1 MVGWLDGWMA
11 LRKQV
16 NMECPNCKAQN
27 RAGARFCAACG
38 SRLPDVESVGILE
51 SEVVDQSLVESIAPT
66 PADHERAVVAESV
79 PTGAEGE
86 ESVQPDGAPDEVV
99 EEAGDSSEK
108 TAEVVDGESAAAHE
122 VEDAF
127 DEGLTPL
134 SAGRLLADRYE
145 IVELASSDDAGNL
158 YTALD
163 LARCAACGF
172 DGNAP
177 GDEYCAECGAL
188 LDAPPACQIREQPQ
202 TEEPDAVARFNA
214 DGRVYVVLASQDGRN
229 QEPAEPAPPPRIR
242 LRWGARTD
250 TGLVREHNED
260 YIDVHVYAEQDGPA
274 LGLFVV
280 ADGVG
285 GQAAGEV
292 ASRLAIQVIWD
303 VIRETVWLPA
313 LEGEPVLPETMQVR
327 IAQAVQSANQAVY
340 RQRTEQGTD
349 MGTTVTLALLRGT
362 IAVIA
367 NVGDSRTY
375 RWNAGGL
382 QQLTVDHS
390 LVRSLIEAGQLEP
403 DEVYTHPHRN
413 IIHRSIGDRPRV
425 EIDTF
430 VHELAPGDRLI
441 LCSDGLWEM
450 ARDEGIEEILLL
462 EPNPQAAC
470 DALVERANLAGG
482 ADNISVVIVE
492 IEE

>member
-1 MVGWLDGWMA
+1 
-11 LRKQV
+11 
-16 NMECPNCKAQN
+16 MECPNCEAQN
-27 RAGARFCAACG
+27 RTGALFCAACG
-38 SRLPDVESVGILE
+38 SRLPDVGSIGIVE
-51 SEVVDQSLVESIAPT
+51 PEVVDQSRVEDAAPT
-66 PADHERAVVAESV
+66 PADQEQLVVVESV
-79 PTGAEGE
+79 PPEVEGD
-86 ESVQPDGAPDEVV
+86 ESVQPGGEPDEVV
-99 EEAGDSSEK
+99 EEAGDSAED
-108 TAEVVDGESAAAHE
+108 TARVVDGESATTRGAE
-122 VEDAF
+122 GELE
-127 DEGLTPL
+127 EGLTPL
-134 SAGRLLADRYE
+134 PAGTLLADRFE
-145 IVELASSDDAGNL
+145 IVELVSSDETGNV
-158 YTALD
+158 YSALD

-177 GDEYCAECGAL
+177 GDEYCAECGAM
-188 LDAPPACQIREQPQ
+188 LDAPPASQIREHLQ
-202 TEEPDAVARFNA
+202 TGEPDAVARFNA
-214 DGRVYVVLASQDGRN
+214 DGRVYVVLASEGG
-229 QEPAEPAPPPRIR
+229 QEPEEPAPPPRIR
-242 LRWGARTD
+242 FRWGARTD

-260 YIDVHVYAEQDGPA
+260 CLDVHVYAEQDGPA

-292 ASRLAIQVIWD
+292 ASRLATQVIWD

-313 LEGEPVLPETMQVR
+313 LEGEPVLPETMEVR

-349 MGTTVTLALLRGT
+349 MGTTVTLALLRGPS
-362 IAVIA
+362 AVIA

-390 LVRSLIEAGQLEP
+390 LVQSLIEAGQLEP

-413 IIHRSIGDRPRV
+413 IIHRSIGDRPRA

-430 VHELAPGDRLI
+430 VYELKPGDRLV

-450 ARDEGIEEILLL
+450 ARDEGIEEFLLL
-462 EPNPQAAC
+462 EPDPQTAC
-470 DALVERANLAGG
+470 DALVDRANLAGG
-482 ADNISVVIVE
+482 VDNISVIVVE
-492 IEE
+492 IQGDQTGV

>member
-1 MVGWLDGWMA
+1 
-11 LRKQV
+11 
-16 NMECPNCKAQN
+16 MECPNCQTRN

-38 SRLPDVESVGILE
+38 SRLPDVESIGMLE
-51 SEVVDQSLVESIAPT
+51 PEVVDQSLVENVAPT
-66 PADHERAVVAESV
+66 PAAHEQTVVVENVPTDIESDESV
-79 PTGAEGE
+79 RPGGE
-86 ESVQPDGAPDEVV
+86 PGEVV
-99 EEAGDSSEK
+99 EEADDSPEE
-108 TAEVVDGESAAAHE
+108 TAEAVDEESAAARE
-122 VEDAF
+122 AEDEL
-127 DEGLTPL
+127 DEGLTALP
-134 SAGRLLADRYE
+134 AGTLLADRYE
-145 IVELASSDDAGNL
+145 IVGLVSSDEAGNL

-163 LARCAACGF
+163 LARCTVCGF
-172 DGNAP
+172 EENAP
-177 GDEYCAECGAL
+177 GDEYCAECGVAL
-188 LDAPPACQIREQPQ
+188 SAPPKCEIREQA
-202 TEEPDAVARFNA
+202 EPAEPEAVARFSA
-214 DGRVYVVLASQDGRN
+214 DGRTYIVLA
-229 QEPAEPAPPPRIR
+229 QEEAAESSDEEPAPPPRIG

-260 YIDVHVYAEQDGPA
+260 CVDVHVYAEQDGPA

-292 ASRLAIQVIWD
+292 ASRLATQVIWD
-303 VIRETVWLPA
+303 VIRETIWLPA
-313 LEGEPVLPETMQVR
+313 LEGEPVLPETMEVR

-340 RQRTEQGTD
+340 RQRVEEGTD
-349 MGTTVTLALLRGT
+349 MGTTVTLALLRDT
-362 IAVIA
+362 IAAIA

-375 RWNAGGL
+375 RWNADGL

-390 LVRSLIEAGQLEP
+390 LVQSLIEAGQLEP
-403 DEVYTHPHRN
+403 DEIYTHPHRN

-425 EIDTF
+425 EIDTS
-430 VHELAPGDRLI
+430 VCELKPGDRLV

-462 EPNPQAAC
+462 EPDPQAAC

-492 IEE
+492 IEV

>member
-1 MVGWLDGWMA
+1 
-11 LRKQV
+11 
-16 NMECPNCKAQN
+16 MECPNCQTKN
-27 RAGARFCAACG
+27 RMDARFCATCG
-38 SRLPDVESVGILE
+38 SRLPDVEIVETLE
-51 SEVVDQSLVESIAPT
+51 PAGVDQSLAESDASMPVDREQT
-66 PADHERAVVAESV
+66 AVAEAV
-79 PTGAEGE
+79 ATKADGDGGVEADGEAVEDLDVIEETAGAVDEEPATIREVEGE
-86 ESVQPDGAPDEVV
+86 V
-99 EEAGDSSEK
+99 GD
-108 TAEVVDGESAAAHE
+108 
-122 VEDAF
+122 
-127 DEGLTPL
+127 GLTPL
-134 SAGRLLADRYE
+134 PAGTLLADRYQ
-145 IVELASSDDAGNL
+145 IVELVSSDDAGNV

-163 LARCAACGF
+163 LVRCASCGF
-172 DGNAP
+172 EGNAP

-188 LDAPPACQIREQPQ
+188 LDAPPLCQIREQFQ
-202 TEEPDAVARFNA
+202 AEEPDAVARFNA
-214 DGRVYVVLASQDGRN
+214 DGRAYVVLASEEEPEPE
-229 QEPAEPAPPPRIR
+229 EPARPPRIR

-260 YIDVHVYAEQDGPA
+260 CIDVHVYTEQDGPA

-292 ASRLAIQVIWD
+292 ASRLATQVIWD
-303 VIRETVWLPA
+303 VIRETIWLPA
-313 LEGEPVLPETMQVR
+313 LEGEPVLPETMEVR

-340 RQRTEQGTD
+340 RQRVEEGTD
-349 MGTTVTLALLRGT
+349 MGTTVTLALLRDT
-362 IAVIA
+362 IAAIA

-375 RWNAGGL
+375 RWNADGL

-390 LVRSLIEAGQLEP
+390 LVQSLIEAGQLEP
-403 DEVYTHPHRN
+403 DEIYTHPHRN

-425 EIDTF
+425 EIDTS
-430 VHELAPGDRLI
+430 VCELKPGDRLV

-462 EPNPQAAC
+462 EPDPQAAC

-492 IEE
+492 IEV